1 MQVALV
7 HDYLTQRGGA
17 ERVVLTMQKAFPNAP
32 LYTSLY
38 DPEGTLPAFRGTD
51 VRTLAVNR
59 VGALRRNHRLALPLL
74 APLFSRLRVRAD
86 VTICSSSGWSHGVRA
101 EGRKLVYCYAPAR
114 WLYQPDRYLGDRR
127 GGAKT
132 VLSALTPLLRGWDRR
147 AAHTADRYVTSSTMM
162 RESIRTVYG
171 IDAELLPPPHTIDP
185 AGPRRQ
191 VDGVEP
197 GFLLCVSRLLPYKNV
212 DAIVEA
218 VNGMKDQRLVV
229 VGSGPELGQLTAL
242 AGPNVR
248 VLGSVTDEQLRWLYA
263 ESLGLV
269 AASYEDYGLT
279 PLEAASFGKPV
290 AVLRW
295 GGFLD
300 TVIEGDTG
308 VFFDRPKPSDI
319 RDAIVRLPRERWD
332 PSRILAHAGRYS
344 EAGFSASLQEL
355 VRQVAA

>member
-1 MQVALV
+1 MEVALV

-17 ERVVLTMQKAFPNAP
+17 ERVVLSMQKAFPDAP

-38 DPEGTLPAFRGTD
+38 DPETTLPGFRGTD
-51 VRTLAVNR
+51 VRTLSINR

-74 APLFSRLRVRAD
+74 APAFSRLRVRAD
-86 VTICSSSGWSHGVRA
+86 VTVCSTSGWSHGLRT
-101 EGRKLVYCYAPAR
+101 EGRKLVYCHAPAR
-114 WLYQPDRYLGDRR
+114 WLYQAERYLGTGR
-127 GGAKT
+127 GCAKA

-147 AAHTADRYVTSSTMM
+147 AAGTADRYVTNSTMM
-162 RESIRTVYG
+162 RESIRAVYG
-171 IDAELLPPPHTIDP
+171 IDADLLPPPHSIDP
-185 AGPRRQ
+185 AGPRRP

-197 GFLLCVSRLLPYKNV
+197 GFHLCVSRLLPYKNV

-218 VNGMKDQRLVV
+218 VNGMRQHRLVV
-229 VGSGPELGQLTAL
+229 VGSGPEVGRLTAL

-290 AVLRW
+290 AALRW

-300 TVIEGDTG
+300 TVVEGDTG
-308 VFFDRPKPSDI
+308 VFFDRPEPS
-319 RDAIVRLPRERWD
+319 AVREALRRLSRERWD
-332 PSRILAHAGRYS
+332 EVSIRAHAERYS
-344 EAGFSASLQEL
+344 EGGFTARLQAV
-355 VRQVAA
+355 VREVAA